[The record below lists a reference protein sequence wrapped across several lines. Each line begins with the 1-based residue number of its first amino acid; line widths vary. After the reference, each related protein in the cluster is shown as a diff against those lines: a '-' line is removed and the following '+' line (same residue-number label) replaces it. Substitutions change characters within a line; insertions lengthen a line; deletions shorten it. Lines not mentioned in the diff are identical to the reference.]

1 MEISKNCARQLLS
14 IKAIKLS
21 PNAPFTWAS
30 GLKSPIYCDNRK
42 SLSYPAIRQ
51 FIRDSLVSMIKE
63 NYPDVQVI
71 AGVATGAIAQGA
83 LVAEALNLPFVY
95 VRSEEKKHGLT
106 NKVEGVINAGDKVV
120 VVEDLVSTGQSSL
133 NAAHTLK
140 DMGCNILGMVAIFTY
155 NLPIAAQRFEESGIT
170 LRTLTNYDVLLP
182 EAAKE
187 GYIKEEEIQI
197 LNQWSK
203 NPEQWAERFK

>member
-51 FIRDSLVSMIKE
+51 FIRDGLVLMIKE

>member
-51 FIRDSLVSMIKE
+51 FIRDGLVLMIKE

-120 VVEDLVSTGQSSL
+120 VVEDLVSTSQSSL

>member
-21 PNAPFTWAS
+21 PNDPFTWAS

-42 SLSYPAIRQ
+42 SLSYPPIRQ
-51 FIRDSLVSMIKE
+51 FIRDGLVGIIKE
-63 NYPDVQVI
+63 NFPEVQVI
-71 AGVATGAIAQGA
+71 AGVATGAIAQGV
-83 LVAEALNLPFVY
+83 LVAENLNLPFVY

-106 NKVEGVINAGDKVV
+106 NKVEGVVNKGDKVV

-133 NAAHTLK
+133 NAAETLR

-155 NLPIAAQRFEESGIT
+155 NLPIATQRFEEAKLS
-170 LRTLTNYDVLLP
+170 LHTLTNYDILLP

-197 LNQWSK
+197 LNEWSK
-203 NPEQWAERFK
+203 NPSQWAERFK

>member
-42 SLSYPAIRQ
+42 SLSYPSIRQ
-51 FIRDSLVSMIKE
+51 FIRDGLVSIIKE

-170 LRTLTNYDVLLP
+170 LHTLTNYDVLLP

-197 LNQWSK
+197 LNQWSQ

>member
-42 SLSYPAIRQ
+42 SLSYPSIRQ
-51 FIRDSLVSMIKE
+51 FIRDGLVSIIKE
-63 NYPDVQVI
+63 NFPDVQVI

-170 LRTLTNYDVLLP
+170 LHTLTNYDVLLP

-197 LNQWSK
+197 LNQWSQ